1 MKMARRKTRTFTE
14 VELEFM
20 RILWVRGEAAPEDVR
35 DSLLTNGR
43 SLSGGS
49 IRNVLAIMQEK
60 GYVTRRKEGKAF
72 LYRAKILEEQ
82 AREGMTSDLL
92 EKAFAGSESLLV
104 ASLLE
109 RRGILP
115 EELEKIV
122 RLIDER
128 RRMEIS

>member
-1 MKMARRKTRTFTE
+1 MARRKTRTFTE

-20 RILWVRGEAAPEDVR
+20 RILWNRGEAAPEDIR
-35 DSLLTNGR
+35 DSLLANGR

-72 LYRAKILEEQ
+72 LYHAKIREEQ
-82 AREGMTSDLL
+82 AREGMARNLL
-92 EKAFAGSESLLV
+92 ENAFAGSESLLV

-109 RRGILP
+109 RRDIRP
-115 EELEKIV
+115 EELQKIE
-122 RLIDER
+122 RLIAER
-128 RRMEIS
+128 RRRDQS